1 MNKIIE
7 DELIEGLHVLVGV
20 FTELN
25 FPGMLQLGS
34 VSLVGEADDVAAA
47 VNQANFIILTITE
60 LLNRTDVEPA
70 AGTRTKLLAELLAIL
85 HDADF
90 SQIEEFLAFGKQL
103 CSLFLK
109 LIAVNDQNNSR

>member
-1 MNKIIE
+1 
-7 DELIEGLHVLVGV
+7 
-20 FTELN
+20 
-25 FPGMLQLGS
+25 MLQLGS
-34 VSLVGEADDVAAA
+34 VSLVGEADDVAAV

-60 LLNRTDVEPA
+60 LLNRTDVETA